1 MSAERRIN
9 ILIEY
14 LRQNG
19 WIGRLPKN
27 YKYYVYKIS
36 DEIGCNIL
44 PPTLSPD
51 QCIARG
57 RTYEYSV
64 MVNSDTCIFTIPA
77 MTEGGY
83 FIIQGSEKVVLI
95 QEVRLK
101 TEILTTIERIE
112 SKNEDK
118 EIIGDVDE
126 IYEASMLFQA
136 GCVYPCCELL
146 LQDAYVPIKVRLVDD
161 SIIELDTSSI
171 HNNMRGIKSIGM
183 LEVFLEVFPLEDFG
197 ETSYILRSYCAN
209 ANSNKS
215 ASYSYRQYGN
225 NEELYNA
232 CMVYILA
239 STKGTGAL
247 FPDEDRET
255 IRQKMFG
262 GMNNDRCIVA
272 TLVTMIVACVKAK
285 LGNELSD
292 RDDYCMKRL
301 KSPGETVYGI
311 LKYCLNSCSK
321 INSLRASV
329 ENHVHSFIKRG
340 NITMG
345 GRIYNKMSIQLSR
358 RSDIDVLSSVRK
370 VIVPCD
376 ENSPNIEMRQI
387 HHSQVGFICP
397 CETPEGKSVG
407 IMKSLA
413 LTCSISTKTDMNVWV
428 NEHCEEKPVAGCA
441 WVILDGRVVGWHDK
455 LNDVKQFVKDFK
467 HMYPTVSIN
476 VSANVIKLRAEGGR
490 PIRPLI
496 AIDDRPV
503 DWNDCSDKIQYLD
516 PVECSQENSNIADIG
531 YGGNWKMFTHM
542 EIHPCTMLGLAVSL
556 VPFPEHNQ
564 SARNVFSSS
573 MVKQAMQMLGSDK
586 VCDTLQKP
594 LVYTA
599 IGREVGYDESPNG
612 INLVTCIMS
621 LNGFNQEDAI
631 IVKKSS
637 VERGLFASTI
647 NYSKSI
653 TVNNPCHVI
662 EQKHSRF
669 SRGPKEPTSPAKI
682 GSQVPSV
689 GASATY
695 LAASAEQDSKLPNTS
710 NTRKIDL
717 TTHNEEDGYRLI
729 SVFHGGTEKA
739 LTDVAPLLSSKNPK
753 IEKTTYSVDDKSGRM
768 NIKFVMS
775 AHQSLRVGDKLS
787 SRHAQKGVVGLL
799 MPDED
804 MPFTCKDGIIPDI
817 IINPHAIP
825 SRMTVGQLIEGVLGK
840 SCAMTGTFTD
850 GTPFLRS
857 NKKDLDD
864 IVKET
869 ETEKMILGITGEII
883 ETPVAMGIVYYMA
896 LRHQAADKIYVR
908 SNSSLKSRHSQN
920 AKSIMSRQPIAGRS
934 KGGGLRVGEMEYDCL
949 IAHGASKLVTE
960 VSENS
965 DMVDV
970 PYCDTCKIITDVFDS
985 TCRVCRSTT
994 TVKKRVPFSY
1004 VILKDL
1010 MLASNINMK
1019 ADL

>member
-14 LRQNG
+14 FRQNG
-19 WIGRLPKN
+19 WIGRLPED
-27 YKYYVYKIS
+27 YKYYMSKIE
-36 DEIGCNIL
+36 DEMGYDML

-57 RTYEYSV
+57 MTYEYSF
-64 MVNSDTCIFTIPA
+64 MVNSNTCLFTIPA
-77 MTEGGY
+77 MTKGGY

-95 QEVRLK
+95 QEVKLK
-101 TEILTTIERIE
+101 TEILTTVERIN

-118 EIIGDVDE
+118 EIIGDGSVS
-126 IYEASMLFQA
+126 EASMSTLFQA

-146 LQDAYVPIKVRLVDD
+146 LQDAHVPIKVRLVDD

-171 HNNMRGIKSIGM
+171 HNNLRGIKSIGM
-183 LEVFLEVFPLEDFG
+183 LEIFLEIFRLEDFE
-197 ETSYILRSYCAN
+197 ETSYILRSYCAEQ
-209 ANSNKS
+209 
-215 ASYSYRQYGN
+215 SYRPYMQQN
-225 NEELYNA
+225 INMHNENLYNA

-239 STKGTGAL
+239 STMGTGAL

-262 GMNNDRCIVA
+262 GMKNDRCIVA
-272 TLVTMIVACVKAK
+272 TLVTLIVACVKAK

-292 RDDYCMKRL
+292 RDDYRMKRF
-301 KSPGETVYGI
+301 KSPGETVYSI
-311 LKYCLNSCSK
+311 FKYCLNSCSN
-321 INSLRASV
+321 INSLKKSV
-329 ENHVHSFIKRG
+329 ENHVHEFIKRG
-340 NITMG
+340 NITIG

-376 ENSPNIEMRQI
+376 ENSPNVEMRQI
-387 HHSQVGFICP
+387 HRSQVGFICP
-397 CETPEGKSVG
+397 CETPEGKTVG

-413 LTCSISTKTDMNVWV
+413 LTCAISTKTDVSTWV
-428 NEHCEEKPVAGCA
+428 NEHCREKPFAGCA
-441 WVILDGRVVGWHDK
+441 WVILDGRVVGWYDK
-455 LNDVKQFVKDFK
+455 LTNSQNSNYFVGVFDVKMFVHNFK
-467 HMYPTVSIN
+467 RMYPTVSISVN
-476 VSANVIKLRAEGGR
+476 ANVIKLRAESGR

-503 DWNDCSDKIQYLD
+503 DWNDCSDSIQYLD
-516 PVECSQENSNIADIG
+516 PVECSQENSNIADMG
-531 YGGNWKMFTHM
+531 YGGNWRMFTHM

-573 MVKQAMQMLGSDK
+573 MIKQAMQMYGSDK
-586 VCDTLQKP
+586 TCDTLQKP

-647 NYSKSI
+647 NYSKSV
-653 TVNNPCHVI
+653 TVNNPCRVI
-662 EQKHSRF
+662 EQKKTKTTTANF
-669 SRGPKEPTSPAKI
+669 
-682 GSQVPSV
+682 V
-689 GASATY
+689 
-695 LAASAEQDSKLPNTS
+695 
-710 NTRKIDL
+710 RKIDL
-717 TTHNEEDGYRLI
+717 TTPNEENEYRLI

-753 IEKTTYSVDDKSGRM
+753 IEKTTYSVDYKSGRM

-787 SRHAQKGVVGLL
+787 SRHAQKGVVGML

-804 MPFTCKDGIIPDI
+804 MPFTCRDGIIPDI

-840 SCAMTGTFTD
+840 SCAMTGTFED

-857 NKKDLDD
+857 EKKDLND
-864 IVKET
+864 IVNNKD
-869 ETEKMILGITGEII
+869 TEKMILGTTGEMI
-883 ETPVAMGIVYYMA
+883 ETPIVMGIVYYMA

-908 SNSSLKSRHSQN
+908 SNSSLKSRHNQN

-949 IAHGASKLVTE
+949 IAHGASTLVTE
-960 VSENS
+960 ISENS

-970 PYCDTCKIITDVFDS
+970 PYCDTCKIVTDVFDS
-985 TCRVCRSTT
+985 TCRMCNTT
-994 TVKKRVPFSY
+994 KTVRKRVPFSY
-1004 VILKDL
+1004 VIFKDL
-1010 MLASNINMK
+1010 MLASNINMQ
-1019 ADL
+1019 AEL

>member
-9 ILIEY
+9 ILIEH
-14 LRQNG
+14 LRQKG
-19 WIGRLPKN
+19 WIGQLPEN
-27 YKYYVYKIS
+27 YKYYVSKIAN
-36 DEIGCNIL
+36 EFGFNIL

-51 QCIARG
+51 QCIASSQ
-57 RTYEYSV
+57 TYEYSV
-64 MVNSDTCIFTIPA
+64 MVNIDKCIFTIPA
-77 MTEGGY
+77 MTENGY

-101 TEILTTIERIE
+101 TEMLTTIENIE

-118 EIIGDVDE
+118 EIIGDVDDS
-126 IYEASMLFQA
+126 YEASMLFQA
-136 GCVYPCCELL
+136 GCMYPCCELL
-146 LQDAYVPIKVRLVDD
+146 LPDAYVPIKLRLVDD

-183 LEVFLEVFPLEDFG
+183 FEMFFEVFPLKDTS
-197 ETSYILRSYCAN
+197 ETLYILRSYCAN
-209 ANSNKS
+209 QNSIKQEYN
-215 ASYSYRQYGN
+215 G
-225 NEELYNA
+225 EELYNA
-232 CMVYILA
+232 CMVYLIA

-247 FPDEDRET
+247 FNDEDRQT

-262 GMNNDRCIVA
+262 GMNNDRCIIA

-285 LGNELSD
+285 SGTEYELSD

-301 KSPGETVYGI
+301 KSPGETVYDI

-321 INSLRASV
+321 INSLRGSV

-387 HHSQVGFICP
+387 HPSQIGFICP

-413 LTCSISTKTDMNVWV
+413 LTCAISTKTDMNYWV
-428 NEHCEEKPVAGCA
+428 NEHCKEEPVAGRL
-441 WVILDGRVVGWHDK
+441 WVILDGKVVGWHDK
-455 LNDVKQFVKDFK
+455 LYDVKQYVKDFK
-467 HMYPTVSIN
+467 CTYPTVSIS
-476 VSANVIKLRAEGGR
+476 VRANVIKLRAEGGR

-496 AIDDRPV
+496 SIDDRPV
-503 DWNDCSDKIQYLD
+503 DWNDCYDNIQYLD

-573 MVKQAMQMLGSDK
+573 MIKQAMQMFGSDK
-586 VCDTLQKP
+586 TCNTLQKP

-637 VERGLFASTI
+637 VERGLFASTV

-653 TVNNPCHVI
+653 TVNNPCNVI
-662 EQKHSRF
+662 EQKKTSNAWAQRNRSMDIEPAQRSR
-669 SRGPKEPTSPAKI
+669 SMDIDIEPGVEP
-682 GSQVPSV
+682 QV
-689 GASATY
+689 TN
-695 LAASAEQDSKLPNTS
+695 L

-717 TTHNEEDGYRLI
+717 TTQNEEDEYRLI

-739 LTDVAPLLSSKNPK
+739 LTDVAPLLSSKNPR
-753 IEKTTYSVDDKSGRM
+753 IEKITRSVDDKSGRM

-804 MPFTCKDGIIPDI
+804 MPFTCRDGIIPDI

-857 NKKDLDD
+857 DKKNLDD
-864 IVKET
+864 IVNNTYKYNET
-869 ETEKMILGITGEII
+869 EQMILGTTGELI
-883 ETPVAMGIVYYMA
+883 ETPVVMGIVYYMA

-920 AKSIMSRQPIAGRS
+920 SKSIMSRQPIAGRS

-960 VSENS
+960 ISEKS

-970 PYCDTCKIITDVFDS
+970 PYCNTCKIITDVFDS
-985 TCRVCRSTT
+985 TCRLCKNTKT
-994 TVKKRVPFSY
+994 IKKRVPFSY

-1010 MLASNINMK
+1010 MLASNINMT
-1019 ADL
+1019 ANL